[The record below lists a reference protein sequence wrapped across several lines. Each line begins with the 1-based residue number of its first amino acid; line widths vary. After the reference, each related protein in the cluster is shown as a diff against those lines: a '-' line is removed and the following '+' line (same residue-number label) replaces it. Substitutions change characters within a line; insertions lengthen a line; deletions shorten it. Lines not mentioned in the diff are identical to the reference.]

1 MTSSDRE
8 DYVADLVLY
17 VKPEIDYVAIAHG
30 ENGGWRRRHR
40 RTDAEQGDV
49 FSAGYKERCVRY
61 GLESVETMEVDKDD
75 VPACD
80 GGLAQLGVESG
91 AGKKR
96 DHCPGCRRSL
106 LVEKST

>member
-1 MTSSDRE
+1 MSLTWSYTLNLNSTTSPSLK
-8 DYVADLVLY
+8 VKMAD
-17 VKPEIDYVAIAHG
+17 
-30 ENGGWRRRHR
+30 GGWRRRHR

-49 FSAGYKERCVRY
+49 FSAEYKERCVRY
-61 GLESVETMEVDKDD
+61 GLESVETMEVDEDD
-75 VPACD
+75 VPAGD

>member
-1 MTSSDRE
+1 
-8 DYVADLVLY
+8 
-17 VKPEIDYVAIAHG
+17 
-30 ENGGWRRRHR
+30 
-40 RTDAEQGDV
+40 
-49 FSAGYKERCVRY
+49 
-61 GLESVETMEVDKDD
+61 MEVDEDD

-80 GGLAQLGVESG
+80 GGPAQLGVESG